1 MDRRVCPQCGAPV
14 EPDIEICKF
23 CGTKL
28 ELPKPAQPEVQAPPV
43 RQAYAVPVPDQQYV
57 QPVQPPMVQQ
67 GYGQSYNQGYN
78 QSHSQ
83 QQYPSNS
90 YIDPSWPVRNK
101 LVAVLLAFL
110 LGGLGIHKFYMNQ
123 IGMGVL
129 YLLFFWT
136 GIPALLGFIDG
147 IMYLSA
153 DDEKF
158 QMKYHVRLG

>member
-28 ELPKPAQPEVQAPPV
+28 EIPKPAQPEVQAPSV

-57 QPVQPPMVQQ
+57 QPVQQPPMPQQ
-67 GYGQSYNQGYN
+67 GYNQGYN
-78 QSHSQ
+78 QQ
-83 QQYPSNS
+83 QAYNP

-101 LVAVLLAFL
+101 IVAALLAFL

-123 IGMGVL
+123 IGMGIL